1 MVSMNGAQ
9 IEELGSGPSFNPSTV
24 CSYCTENPSGSWF
37 LSTNQIL
44 PHTQVSPSVRGPEN
58 NPFGGLLRSAG
69 FYLDTEMN
77 CLSVTQQKEKPS
89 PRFCIS
95 RKRGLSDMYRPDI
108 FIPKSFTLNVCVR
121 LCVFVCKSLCCQ

>member
-1 MVSMNGAQ
+1 MVSLNGAH

-24 CSYCTENPSGSWF
+24 CSYCTENPGGSWF

-77 CLSVTQQKEKPS
+77 CLSVTQQKEKPHPVFAFLGREDS
-89 PRFCIS
+89 VICID
-95 RKRGLSDMYRPDI
+95 LI
-108 FIPKSFTLNVCVR
+108 
-121 LCVFVCKSLCCQ
+121 SLFQRALL